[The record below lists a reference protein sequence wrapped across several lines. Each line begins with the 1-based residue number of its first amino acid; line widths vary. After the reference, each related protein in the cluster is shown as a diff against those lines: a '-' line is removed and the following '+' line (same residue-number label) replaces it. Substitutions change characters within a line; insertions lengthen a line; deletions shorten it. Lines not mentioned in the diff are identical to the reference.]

1 MTHSMTGFGKSEV
14 TIGHLHVNIE
24 IRSLNSKFLDLT
36 LKIPTVFKEI
46 DSSLRS
52 IIKNEL
58 NRGKIELAIHYEKIN
73 SNSKIT
79 INKEQLKNYY
89 NQLKEIS
96 AELNNQNNED
106 FMGYALK
113 LPEVIQHQKETVDK
127 QSNEILINAV
137 KKACKDLKSFREK
150 EGKSLQKELL
160 NYVISIQD
168 NLAKINPF
176 EKERL
181 PKVKQKLLRSVEE
194 LNLKSQID
202 EKRLEQELIY
212 YAEKLDLTEEK
223 VRLKEH
229 CIHFMETLKE
239 INSGK
244 KLGFITQEMGR
255 EINTLG
261 SKAHHLSIQKIVVEM
276 KDELEK
282 IKEQVLNIL

>member
-58 NRGKIELAIHYEKIN
+58 KRGKVELAIHYEKIN
-73 SNSKIT
+73 SGSKIT

-96 AELNNQNNED
+96 TELNNQNDKD

-127 QSNEILINAV
+127 QTNEILINAV
-137 KKACKDLKSFREK
+137 KEACKDLNSFRKK
-150 EGKSLQKELL
+150 EGESLQKELL
-160 NYVISIQD
+160 NYVNSILN
-168 NLAKINPF
+168 NLTKINPF

-181 PKVKQKLLRSVEE
+181 PKVKEKLLRSVEE

>member
-1 MTHSMTGFGKSEV
+1 MTGYGKSEV

-52 IIKNEL
+52 LIKNEL
-58 NRGKIELAIHYEKIN
+58 KRGKIELAINYEKIN

-89 NQLKEIS
+89 KQLKNIS
-96 AELNNQNNED
+96 TELDNQNDED

-113 LPEVIQHQKETVDK
+113 LPDVIQHQKETVDK

-137 KKACKDLKSFREK
+137 KEACDDLNSFRKK
-150 EGKSLQKELL
+150 EGASLQKELL
-160 NYVISIQD
+160 NYVNSILD
-168 NLAKINPF
+168 NLTKIDPF

-181 PKVKQKLLRSVEE
+181 PKVKEKLLRSIKK
-194 LNLKSQID
+194 LNLKSEID

-229 CIHFMETLKE
+229 CSHFMETLRE
-239 INSGK
+239 MNSGK

-261 SKAHHLSIQKIVVEM
+261 SKANHLSIQKIVVEM

>member
-1 MTHSMTGFGKSEV
+1 MTHSLTGFGKSDV
-14 TIGHLHVNIE
+14 TIGHIHVNLE
-24 IRSLNSKFLDLT
+24 IRSLNSKFLDIN

-46 DSSLRS
+46 DSSLRT
-52 IIKNEL
+52 IIKNDL
-58 NRGKIELAIHYEKIN
+58 TRGKVELSIHYEKIN
-73 SNSKIT
+73 SSSRIT

-89 NQLKEIS
+89 SQLKEIS
-96 AELNNQNNED
+96 TELNNQNDKD

-127 QSNEILINAV
+127 QSNETLINAV
-137 KKACKDLKSFREK
+137 KEACEDLNSFRKK
-150 EGKSLQKELL
+150 EGESLQKELL
-160 NYVISIQD
+160 NYVNSILG
-168 NLAKINPF
+168 NLTKIDPF

-181 PKVKQKLLRSVEE
+181 PKVKQKLFRSVEE

-223 VRLKEH
+223 IRLKEH
-229 CIHFMETLKE
+229 CSYFLETLKE
-239 INSGK
+239 KNSGK

-261 SKAHHLSIQKIVVEM
+261 SKANHLSIQKIVVEM

>member
-52 IIKNEL
+52 LIKNDL
-58 NRGKIELAIHYEKIN
+58 KRGKVELAIHYEKI
-73 SNSKIT
+73 SSGSKIT

-96 AELNNQNNED
+96 TELNNQNDKD

-127 QSNEILINAV
+127 QTNEILINAV
-137 KKACKDLKSFREK
+137 KEACKDLNSFRKK
-150 EGKSLQKELL
+150 EGESLQKELL
-160 NYVISIQD
+160 NYVNSILN
-168 NLAKINPF
+168 NLTKINPF

-181 PKVKQKLLRSVEE
+181 PRVKEKLLRSVEE

>member
-1 MTHSMTGFGKSEV
+1 MTHSLTGFGKSEV

-137 KKACKDLKSFREK
+137 KQACKDLKSFREK
-150 EGKSLQKELL
+150 EGESLQKELL
-160 NYVISIQD
+160 NYVNSIQD

>member
-1 MTHSMTGFGKSEV
+1 MTHSMTGYGKSEV

-36 LKIPTVFKEI
+36 LKIPSVFKEI

-58 NRGKIELAIHYEKIN
+58 KRGKVELAIHYEKID
-73 SNSKIT
+73 SSSKIT
-79 INKEQLKNYY
+79 INKEQLKNYF

-96 AELNNQNNED
+96 TELNNQNDED

-127 QSNEILINAV
+127 QSNEVLINAV
-137 KKACKDLKSFREK
+137 KEACRDLNIFRKK
-150 EGKSLQKELL
+150 EGESLQKELL
-160 NYVISIQD
+160 NYVNSILD
-168 NLAKINPF
+168 NLAKINPL

-181 PKVKQKLLRSVEE
+181 PKVKQKLFRSIEE

-229 CIHFMETLKE
+229 CIHFMETIKE
-239 INSGK
+239 MNSGK

>member
-14 TIGHLHVNIE
+14 TIGHLHINIE

-52 IIKNEL
+52 VMKNEL
-58 NRGKIELAIHYEKIN
+58 KRGKVELAIHYEKIN
-73 SNSKIT
+73 PSSKIT

-96 AELNNQNNED
+96 TELNNQNDKD

-137 KKACKDLKSFREK
+137 KEACRDLNSFREK
-150 EGKSLQKELL
+150 EGESLQKELL
-160 NYVISIQD
+160 NYINSILD
-168 NLAKINPF
+168 NLIKINPF

-181 PKVKQKLLRSVEE
+181 PKVKERLLNSIEE

-229 CIHFMETLKE
+229 CSHFMETLRE
-239 INSGK
+239 MNSGK

-261 SKAHHLSIQKIVVEM
+261 SKANQLSIQKIVVEM

>member
-1 MTHSMTGFGKSEV
+1 MTGFGKSEV

-137 KKACKDLKSFREK
+137 KQACKVLKSFREK
-150 EGKSLQKELL
+150 EGESLQKELL
-160 NYVISIQD
+160 NYVNSIQD

>member
-137 KKACKDLKSFREK
+137 KQACKDLKSFREK

>member
-137 KKACKDLKSFREK
+137 KQACKDLKSFRKK
-150 EGKSLQKELL
+150 EGESLQKELL
-160 NYVISIQD
+160 NYVNSIQD

>member
-73 SNSKIT
+73 SSSKIT

-96 AELNNQNNED
+96 TELNNQNDEY
-106 FMGYALK
+106 FIGYALK
-113 LPEVIQHQKETVDK
+113 LPEVIQHQKETIDK
-127 QSNEILINAV
+127 QSNETLINAV
-137 KKACKDLKSFREK
+137 KEACRDLNSFRVK
-150 EGKSLQKELL
+150 EGESLQKELL
-160 NYVISIQD
+160 NYVNSILD

-239 INSGK
+239 MNSGK

-261 SKAHHLSIQKIVVEM
+261 SKAQHLSIQKIVVEM

>member
-14 TIGHLHVNIE
+14 TIGHLHINIE
-24 IRSLNSKFLDLT
+24 IRSLNSKFLDLS
-36 LKIPTVFKEI
+36 LKIPSVFKEI
-46 DSSLRS
+46 DLSVRAV
-52 IIKNEL
+52 IKNDL
-58 NRGKIELAIHYEKIN
+58 KRGKVELAIHYEKI
-73 SNSKIT
+73 SSISKVM
-79 INKEQLKNYY
+79 INKHQLIDYY
-89 NQLKEIS
+89 NQLKKIS
-96 AELNNQNNED
+96 TELNNEND
-106 FMGYALK
+106 KDLMGYALK

-127 QSNEILINAV
+127 ESNEILINAV
-137 KKACKDLKSFREK
+137 KEACKDLNSFREK
-150 EGKSLQKELL
+150 EGESLQKELL
-160 NYVISIQD
+160 NYVNSILD
-168 NLAKINPF
+168 NLKKINPF

-181 PKVKQKLLRSVEE
+181 TKVKEKLLRSIDE

-212 YAEKLDLTEEK
+212 YSEKLDLTEEK
-223 VRLKEH
+223 VRLNEH
-229 CIHFMETLKE
+229 CKHFMETLTE

-276 KDELEK
+276 KDDLEK

>member
-137 KKACKDLKSFREK
+137 KQACKVLKSFREK

-160 NYVISIQD
+160 NYVNSIQD

>member
-1 MTHSMTGFGKSEV
+1 MTHSLTGFGKSEV

-24 IRSLNSKFLDLT
+24 IRSLNSKFLDLN

-73 SNSKIT
+73 SSSKIT

-127 QSNEILINAV
+127 QSNEILLNAV
-137 KKACKDLKSFREK
+137 EQACKDLKSFREK
-150 EGKSLQKELL
+150 EGESLQKELL
-160 NYVISIQD
+160 NYVNSIQD

-181 PKVKQKLLRSVEE
+181 PKVKQKLLRSIEE

>member
-73 SNSKIT
+73 SSSKIT

-137 KKACKDLKSFREK
+137 KKACKALKSFREK
-150 EGKSLQKELL
+150 EGESLQKELL
-160 NYVISIQD
+160 NYVNSIQD

>member
-24 IRSLNSKFLDLT
+24 IRSLNSKFLDLN

-52 IIKNEL
+52 IVKNDL
-58 NRGKIELAIHYEKIN
+58 KRGKVELAIHYEKIN
-73 SNSKIT
+73 SSSKIT

-96 AELNNQNNED
+96 TELNNQNDND

-113 LPEVIQHQKETVDK
+113 LPEVIQHQKETIDK

-137 KKACKDLKSFREK
+137 KEACEDLNSFRKK
-150 EGKSLQKELL
+150 EGESLQKELL
-160 NYVISIQD
+160 NYVNYILD
-168 NLAKINPF
+168 NLTKINPF

-181 PKVKQKLLRSVEE
+181 PKVKQKLLRSIEE
-194 LNLKSQID
+194 LNLKSKID

-229 CIHFMETLKE
+229 CIHFKETLKE
-239 INSGK
+239 MNSGK

-261 SKAHHLSIQKIVVEM
+261 SKAHHISIQKIVVEM

>member
-46 DSSLRS
+46 DSSLRF

-137 KKACKDLKSFREK
+137 KQACKDLKSFREK
-150 EGKSLQKELL
+150 EGESLQKELL
-160 NYVISIQD
+160 NYVNSIQD